1 MGWPAPV
8 VGHRHGPS
16 MPARRGHSRAG
27 PGRGAPGMLVFMLK
41 LLAFVLPLGLDSFAV
56 AAAIG
61 AVQPPGWRQRLRIS
75 LIFVIFEGGM
85 PLIGLALGS
94 ALARGIGHV
103 ANYVAAAAVIGIGV
117 WMLVAEDG
125 AEEERAAR
133 VISTRGLALVALGI
147 SISLDEL
154 AIGFSIGLTHLPV
167 IAIIIAIAV
176 QAFIAAQLGLAIGAR
191 IGERWRERA
200 ERAAGVA
207 LILLGCYL
215 FAEQL
220 IR

>member
-1 MGWPAPV
+1 
-8 VGHRHGPS
+8 
-16 MPARRGHSRAG
+16 
-27 PGRGAPGMLVFMLK
+27 MLVFMLK